1 VTAPAPPPAPGRDA
15 PAIDRAG
22 PVLDALAAA
31 LPDARIALDFADRWQ
46 LLVATML
53 SAQSTDARVNLV
65 TPALFARFPDAASTA
80 AAAQE
85 DLEALIA
92 TVGLF
97 RAKARNLRATAALVV
112 ERHGGAVPGTMEEL
126 CALPGVARKT
136 ANVVL
141 ANGFDRFEGIAVD
154 THVGRLARRLGLS
167 TGRDAVA
174 VERDLMAL
182 VPRERWL
189 EVSDLLI
196 HHGRRTCLARTPDC
210 ATCVV
215 EPWCPSSR
223 AAGRGDA
230 A

>member
-1 VTAPAPPPAPGRDA
+1 VSGRRGTPGRDA
-15 PAIDRAG
+15 PPEDRVG
-22 PVLDALAAA
+22 SILDALAGA

-53 SAQSTDARVNLV
+53 SAQSTDARVNLI
-65 TPALFARFPDAASTA
+65 TPALFARLPDAATTA
-80 AAAQE
+80 AATQE
-85 DLEALIA
+85 ELEGLIA

-97 RAKARNLRATAALVV
+97 RSKARNLRATAALVV
-112 ERHGGAVPGTMEEL
+112 ERHGGEVPGTMDEL

-141 ANGFDRFEGIAVD
+141 ANGFGRHEGIAVD

-196 HHGRRTCLARTPDC
+196 HHGRRTCHARTPDC
-210 ATCVV
+210 AACVI
-215 EPWCPSSR
+215 EPSCPSSR
-223 AAGRGDA
+223 VAGRGDA

>member
-1 VTAPAPPPAPGRDA
+1 MIDRDA
-15 PAIDRAG
+15 PAADRVG
-22 PVLDALAAA
+22 PVLDALAVA

-53 SAQSTDARVNLV
+53 SAQSTDVRVNLV
-65 TPALFARFPDAASTA
+65 TPALFARFPDPAATA
-80 AAAQE
+80 GASQDE
-85 DLEALIA
+85 LEGLIA

-97 RAKARNLRATAALVV
+97 RAKARNVRATAALIV
-112 ERHGGAVPGTMEEL
+112 ERHGGQVPGTMEEL

-141 ANGFDRFEGIAVD
+141 ANGFGRHDGIAVD

-182 VPRERWL
+182 VPSARWL

-196 HHGRRTCLARTPDC
+196 HHGRRTCHARTPAC
-210 ATCVV
+210 AACVV
-215 EPWCPSSR
+215 EPSCPSSR
-223 AAGRGDA
+223 AAGRGDVA
-230 A
+230 

>member
-1 VTAPAPPPAPGRDA
+1 MTVGPPDRDA
-15 PAIDRAG
+15 PAADRIG
-22 PVLDALAAA
+22 PVLAALDAA
-31 LPDARIALDFADRWQ
+31 LPDARIALEFADRWQ

-65 TPALFARFPDAASTA
+65 TPALFARFPNARATA
-80 AAAQE
+80 AATQE

-97 RAKARNLRATAALVV
+97 RAKARNVRATAALVV
-112 ERHGGAVPGTMEEL
+112 ERHGGEVPGTMDEL

-141 ANGFDRFEGIAVD
+141 ANGFGRSEGVAVD
-154 THVGRLARRLGLS
+154 THVGRLAHRLGLS
-167 TGRDAVA
+167 VGRDAVA

-182 VPRERWL
+182 VPHERWL
-189 EVSDLLI
+189 AVSDLLI
-196 HHGRRTCLARTPDC
+196 HHGRRTCHARTPDC
-210 ATCVV
+210 AGCVV
-215 EPWCPSSR
+215 EAWCPSSR

>member
-1 VTAPAPPPAPGRDA
+1 MTGERVPAPDRDA
-15 PAIDRAG
+15 PAEVRVG
-22 PVLDALAAA
+22 PVLAALAEA
-31 LPDARIALDFADRWQ
+31 LPDARIALTFADRWQ

-65 TPALFARFPDAASTA
+65 TPALFARCPDAAATA
-80 AAAQE
+80 AVPQDE
-85 DLEALIA
+85 LEALIA

-97 RAKARNLRATAALVV
+97 RSKARNIRAAAALVV
-112 ERHGGAVPGTMEEL
+112 ERHGGEVPGSMAEL

-141 ANGFDRFEGIAVD
+141 ANGFGRHEGIAVD

-167 TGRDAVA
+167 RGRDAVA

-182 VPRERWL
+182 VPRARWL

-196 HHGRRTCLARTPDC
+196 HHGRRTCHARGPDC
-210 ATCVV
+210 AACVV

-223 AAGRGDA
+223 AVGRVDA
-230 A
+230 V

>member
-1 VTAPAPPPAPGRDA
+1 VTGPDRDA
-15 PAIDRAG
+15 PAADRVGA
-22 PVLDALAAA
+22 VLDVLAAA

-65 TPALFARFPDAASTA
+65 TPALFARFPDAAATA
-80 AAAQE
+80 GADRE
-85 DLEALIA
+85 ELEGLIA

-97 RAKARNLRATAALVV
+97 RSKARNLLAAAALVV
-112 ERHGGAVPGTMEEL
+112 ERHGGEVPGTMEEL
-126 CALPGVARKT
+126 VALPGVARKT

-141 ANGFDRFEGIAVD
+141 ANGFDRNDGIAVD

-167 TGRDAVA
+167 RGRDAVA

-182 VPRERWL
+182 VPRARWL

-196 HHGRRTCLARTPDC
+196 HHGRRTCHARTPDC
-210 ATCVV
+210 GACVIAA
-215 EPWCPSSR
+215 WCPSDR
-223 AAGRGDA
+223 TAGRDDVA
-230 A
+230 